1 MKKTFLVAIEK
12 EEVFRFACK
21 GKLVTS
27 LKLSGLIRITIPRG
41 CMAEGDWMK
50 LIPTHNLFFN
60 VGKIRVVKVLPLEMM
75 NLSAS
80 DYAVRSGEFTMG
92 GGEAGPSV
100 EDLMKTWKVN
110 ERKEKRHFF
119 LWTLIK
125 QTFWTIIMFL
135 VAFVIVQ
142 IVWKLVELWQLK
154 NWATRTGGKFKK
166 LYDEREHMFAQV
178 RDNVAHLK
186 RLSHAVLGRGSAA
199 TAAEPAVT
207 MEEAVRLSDL
217 AREENDDE

>member
-1 MKKTFLVAIEK
+1 
-12 EEVFRFACK
+12 
-21 GKLVTS
+21 
-27 LKLSGLIRITIPRG
+27 
-41 CMAEGDWMK
+41 MAEGDWMK

-92 GGEAGPSV
+92 GGESGPSV

-110 ERKEKRHFF
+110 EKKEKRHFS

-125 QTFWTIIMFL
+125 RTFWTIIMFL

-142 IVWKLVELWQLK
+142 IVMKLVELWQLK
-154 NWATRTGGKFKK
+154 NWAVRTGGKFKK

-178 RDNVAHLK
+178 RDNVAHL
-186 RLSHAVLGRGSAA
+186 RSLSHAVLGRGPAA

-207 MEEAVRLSDL
+207 MEEAVRLSNL
-217 AREENDDE
+217 TTEENDDE